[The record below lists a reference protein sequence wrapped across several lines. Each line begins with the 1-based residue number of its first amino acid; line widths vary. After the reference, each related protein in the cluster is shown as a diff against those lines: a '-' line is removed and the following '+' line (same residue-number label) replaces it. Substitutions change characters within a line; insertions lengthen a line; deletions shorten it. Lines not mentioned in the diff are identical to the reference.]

1 MYKVIPRAIIFTG
14 VGSLL
19 LEISLEISQN
29 VGRLQNASHYSRKAF
44 HSFTVD

>member
-14 VGSLL
+14 VRSLL
-19 LEISLEISQN
+19 FKISLGISQN
-29 VGRLQNASHYSRKAF
+29 VGRLQNTLHYSRKAF